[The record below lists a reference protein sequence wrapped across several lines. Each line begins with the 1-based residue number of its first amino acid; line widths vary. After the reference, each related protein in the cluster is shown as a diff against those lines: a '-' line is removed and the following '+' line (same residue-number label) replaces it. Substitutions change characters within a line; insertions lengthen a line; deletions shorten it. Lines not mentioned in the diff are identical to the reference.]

1 MSKSVLIIATLD
13 TKGPEAAYI
22 RDGLNR
28 LGIKTTVIDT
38 GILGEPLGI
47 TPDISHEDLAI
58 FGGITLHELQNS
70 GTRGRAVERMRT
82 FVIEKV
88 KELFSKWEVLG
99 AIGIGGA
106 EGSVMGA
113 GALMTLPIGVPKL
126 VLSPIASGRHEFG
139 PLVGTSDM
147 LVMHTVIDILGLN
160 HISKTI
166 YDNAVAVMAGLVNHG
181 HELSKPP
188 AGSKY
193 VAVTMLGNTTTAVMA
208 LQKELEEAGFEV
220 VTFHANGVGG
230 PAMEELAE
238 AGQFVGIIDFTPS
251 EIVGTL
257 VGGIHY
263 GGPRRMKRAGLL
275 GIPQILV
282 PACVDFSVHHTT
294 SIPDEFKDLAKDF
307 AEKGFITTSTDNLIN
322 WARTGSLHWMT
333 FGLACCAVEMMQT
346 AMPRYDL
353 ERFGAAPRGSPRQ
366 SDVMIVAGT
375 LTNKMAPALR
385 KVYDQMPEPKYVIS
399 MGSCSN
405 SGGPYWDSYSVT
417 KGVDQLIPVDV
428 YVPGCPPRPEAL
440 QEGIILLQEKIRGED
455 MKEKWKADQN
465 EPV

>member
-88 KELFSKWEVLG
+88 KELFSKGEVLG

-263 GGPRRMKRAGLL
+263 GGPRRMKRAGVL

-294 SIPDEFKDLAKDF
+294 SIPDEFKDRPIYDHNPEFVLARCSKDEMGQLGAYF
-307 AEKGFITTSTDNLIN
+307 AECANSSVGPTEIVIPGEGYSIPNVPGGVFWDRDADAAFESELMKNLKPEI
-322 WARTGSLHWMT
+322 
-333 FGLACCAVEMMQT
+333 AVEKLPLHANSKEFGIAVAQ
-346 AMPRYDL
+346 
-353 ERFGAAPRGSPRQ
+353 RFLS
-366 SDVMIVAGT
+366 
-375 LTNKMAPALR
+375 L
-385 KVYDQMPEPKYVIS
+385 IS
-399 MGSCSN
+399 ARI
-405 SGGPYWDSYSVT
+405 
-417 KGVDQLIPVDV
+417 K
-428 YVPGCPPRPEAL
+428 
-440 QEGIILLQEKIRGED
+440 
-455 MKEKWKADQN
+455 
-465 EPV
+465 

>member
-1 MSKSVLIIATLD
+1 VSKSVLIIATLD

-88 KELFSKWEVLG
+88 KELFSKGEVLG

-263 GGPRRMKRAGLL
+263 GGPRRMKRAGVL

-294 SIPDEFKDLAKDF
+294 SIPDEFKDRPIYDHNPEFVLARCSKDEMGQLGAYF
-307 AEKGFITTSTDNLIN
+307 AECANSSVGPTEIVIPGEGYSIPNVPGGVFWDRDADAAFETELMKNLKPEI
-322 WARTGSLHWMT
+322 
-333 FGLACCAVEMMQT
+333 AVEKLPLHANSKEFGIAVAQ
-346 AMPRYDL
+346 
-353 ERFGAAPRGSPRQ
+353 RFLS
-366 SDVMIVAGT
+366 
-375 LTNKMAPALR
+375 L
-385 KVYDQMPEPKYVIS
+385 IS
-399 MGSCSN
+399 ARI
-405 SGGPYWDSYSVT
+405 
-417 KGVDQLIPVDV
+417 K
-428 YVPGCPPRPEAL
+428 
-440 QEGIILLQEKIRGED
+440 
-455 MKEKWKADQN
+455 
-465 EPV
+465 

>member
-47 TPDISHEDLAI
+47 IPDISHEDLAI
-58 FGGITLHELQNS
+58 FGGITLQELQNS

-88 KELFSKWEVLG
+88 KELFSKGEVLG

-263 GGPRRMKRAGLL
+263 GGPRRMKRAGPL

-294 SIPDEFKDLAKDF
+294 SIPDEFKNRPIYDHNPEFALARCTKEEMGKLGAYF
-307 AEKGFITTSTDNLIN
+307 AECANTSVGPTEIVIPGEGYSIPNVPGGVFWDRDADAAFESELMKNLKPEI
-322 WARTGSLHWMT
+322 
-333 FGLACCAVEMMQT
+333 AVEKLPLHANSKEFGIAVAQ
-346 AMPRYDL
+346 
-353 ERFGAAPRGSPRQ
+353 RFLS
-366 SDVMIVAGT
+366 
-375 LTNKMAPALR
+375 L
-385 KVYDQMPEPKYVIS
+385 IS
-399 MGSCSN
+399 ARI
-405 SGGPYWDSYSVT
+405 
-417 KGVDQLIPVDV
+417 K
-428 YVPGCPPRPEAL
+428 
-440 QEGIILLQEKIRGED
+440 
-455 MKEKWKADQN
+455 
-465 EPV
+465 

>member
-47 TPDISHEDLAI
+47 VPDISHEDLAI
-58 FGGITLHELQNS
+58 FGGITLQELQNS
-70 GTRGRAVERMRT
+70 GTRGRAVECMRT

-88 KELFSKWEVLG
+88 KELFSKGEVLG

-166 YDNAVAVMAGLVNHG
+166 YDNAIAAMAGLVNHG

-208 LQKELEEAGFEV
+208 LQKELEQAGFEV

-263 GGPRRMKRAGLL
+263 GGPRRMKRAGVL

-294 SIPDEFKDLAKDF
+294 SIPDEFKDRPIYDHNPEFALARCTKEEMGKLGAYF
-307 AEKGFITTSTDNLIN
+307 AE
-322 WARTGSLHWMT
+322 
-333 FGLACCAVEMMQT
+333 CANT
-346 AMPRYDL
+346 
-353 ERFGAAPRGSPRQ
+353 
-366 SDVMIVAGT
+366 
-375 LTNKMAPALR
+375 
-385 KVYDQMPEPKYVIS
+385 S
-399 MGSCSN
+399 MGPTEIVIP
-405 SGGPYWDSYSVT
+405 GEGYS
-417 KGVDQLIPVDV
+417 IPN
-428 YVPGCPPRPEAL
+428 VPGGVFWDRDADAAFESELMKNIKPEISIEKLPLHANSK
-440 QEGIILLQEKIRGED
+440 EFGIAVAQRFLSLISARIK
-455 MKEKWKADQN
+455 
-465 EPV
+465 

>member
-88 KELFSKWEVLG
+88 KELFSKGEVLG

-263 GGPRRMKRAGLL
+263 GGPRRMKRAGPL

-294 SIPDEFKDLAKDF
+294 SIPDEFKNRPIYDHNPEFALARCTKEEMGKLGAYF
-307 AEKGFITTSTDNLIN
+307 AECANTSVGPTEIVIPGEGYSIPNVPGGVFWDRDADAAFETELMKNLKPEI
-322 WARTGSLHWMT
+322 
-333 FGLACCAVEMMQT
+333 AVEKFPLHANSKEFGIAVAQ
-346 AMPRYDL
+346 
-353 ERFGAAPRGSPRQ
+353 RFLS
-366 SDVMIVAGT
+366 
-375 LTNKMAPALR
+375 L
-385 KVYDQMPEPKYVIS
+385 IS
-399 MGSCSN
+399 ARI
-405 SGGPYWDSYSVT
+405 
-417 KGVDQLIPVDV
+417 K
-428 YVPGCPPRPEAL
+428 
-440 QEGIILLQEKIRGED
+440 
-455 MKEKWKADQN
+455 
-465 EPV
+465 

>member
-88 KELFSKWEVLG
+88 KELFSKGEVLG

-238 AGQFVGIIDFTPS
+238 VGQFVGIIDFTPS

-294 SIPDEFKDLAKDF
+294 SIPDEFKNRPIYDHNPEFALARCTKEEMGKLGAYF
-307 AEKGFITTSTDNLIN
+307 AECANTSVGPTEIVIPGEGYSIPNVPGGVFWDRDADAAFETELMKNLKPEI
-322 WARTGSLHWMT
+322 
-333 FGLACCAVEMMQT
+333 AVEKLPLHANSKEFGIAVAQ
-346 AMPRYDL
+346 
-353 ERFGAAPRGSPRQ
+353 RFLS
-366 SDVMIVAGT
+366 
-375 LTNKMAPALR
+375 L
-385 KVYDQMPEPKYVIS
+385 IS
-399 MGSCSN
+399 ARI
-405 SGGPYWDSYSVT
+405 
-417 KGVDQLIPVDV
+417 K
-428 YVPGCPPRPEAL
+428 
-440 QEGIILLQEKIRGED
+440 
-455 MKEKWKADQN
+455 
-465 EPV
+465 

>member
-1 MSKSVLIIATLD
+1 VSKSVLIIATLD

-88 KELFSKWEVLG
+88 KELFSKGEVLG

-126 VLSPIASGRHEFG
+126 VLSPIASGRQEFG

-263 GGPRRMKRAGLL
+263 GGPRRMKRAGVL

-294 SIPDEFKDLAKDF
+294 SIPDEFKDRPIYDHNPEFVLARCSKDEMGQLGAYF
-307 AEKGFITTSTDNLIN
+307 AECANSSVGPTEIVIPGEGYSIPNVPGGVFWDRDADAAFETELMKNLKPEI
-322 WARTGSLHWMT
+322 
-333 FGLACCAVEMMQT
+333 AVEKLPLHANSKEFGIAVAQ
-346 AMPRYDL
+346 
-353 ERFGAAPRGSPRQ
+353 RFLS
-366 SDVMIVAGT
+366 
-375 LTNKMAPALR
+375 L
-385 KVYDQMPEPKYVIS
+385 IS
-399 MGSCSN
+399 ARI
-405 SGGPYWDSYSVT
+405 
-417 KGVDQLIPVDV
+417 K
-428 YVPGCPPRPEAL
+428 
-440 QEGIILLQEKIRGED
+440 
-455 MKEKWKADQN
+455 
-465 EPV
+465 

>member
-22 RDGLNR
+22 RDGLNL

-47 TPDISHEDLAI
+47 SPDISHQDLAI
-58 FGGITLHELQNS
+58 FGGMTLHELQNS
-70 GTRGRAVERMRT
+70 GTRGRAVEHMRT

-88 KELFSKWEVLG
+88 KELFSKGEVLG

-106 EGSVMGA
+106 EGSVMSA

-166 YDNAVAVMAGLVNHG
+166 YDNAIAAMAGLVNHG

-188 AGSKY
+188 ADSKT

-263 GGPRRMKRAGLL
+263 GGPRRMKRAGML

-294 SIPDEFKDLAKDF
+294 SIPDEFKNRPIYDHNPEFALARCSKEEMGQLGAYF
-307 AEKGFITTSTDNLIN
+307 AECANTSIGPT
-322 WARTGSLHWMT
+322 
-333 FGLACCAVEMMQT
+333 E
-346 AMPRYDL
+346 
-353 ERFGAAPRGSPRQ
+353 
-366 SDVMIVAGT
+366 IVIPG
-375 LTNKMAPALR
+375 
-385 KVYDQMPEPKYVIS
+385 E
-399 MGSCSN
+399 G
-405 SGGPYWDSYSVT
+405 YS
-417 KGVDQLIPVDV
+417 IPN
-428 YVPGCPPRPEAL
+428 VPGGVFWDRDADAAFELELVKNIKPEIAIEKL
-440 QEGIILLQEKIRGED
+440 PLHANSKEFGIAVAQRFLSLISARIK
-455 MKEKWKADQN
+455 
-465 EPV
+465 

>member
-47 TPDISHEDLAI
+47 IPDISHEDLAI
-58 FGGITLHELQNS
+58 FGGITLQELQNS

-88 KELFSKWEVLG
+88 KELFSKGEVLG

-166 YDNAVAVMAGLVNHG
+166 YDNAIAAMAGLVNHG

-208 LQKELEEAGFEV
+208 LQKELEQAGFEV

-263 GGPRRMKRAGLL
+263 GGPRRMKRAGVL

-294 SIPDEFKDLAKDF
+294 SIPDEFKDRPIYDHNPEFALARCTKEEMGKLGAYF
-307 AEKGFITTSTDNLIN
+307 AECANTSAGPT
-322 WARTGSLHWMT
+322 
-333 FGLACCAVEMMQT
+333 E
-346 AMPRYDL
+346 
-353 ERFGAAPRGSPRQ
+353 
-366 SDVMIVAGT
+366 IVIPG
-375 LTNKMAPALR
+375 
-385 KVYDQMPEPKYVIS
+385 E
-399 MGSCSN
+399 G
-405 SGGPYWDSYSVT
+405 YS
-417 KGVDQLIPVDV
+417 IPN
-428 YVPGCPPRPEAL
+428 VPGGVFWDRDADAAFESELMENIKPEISIEKLPLHANSK
-440 QEGIILLQEKIRGED
+440 EFGIAVAQRFLSLISARIK
-455 MKEKWKADQN
+455 
-465 EPV
+465 

>member
-47 TPDISHEDLAI
+47 IPDISHEDLAI
-58 FGGITLHELQNS
+58 FGGITLQELQNS

-88 KELFSKWEVLG
+88 KELFSKGEVLG

-166 YDNAVAVMAGLVNHG
+166 YDNAIAAMAGLVNHG

-208 LQKELEEAGFEV
+208 LQKELEQAGFEV

-263 GGPRRMKRAGLL
+263 GGPRRMKRAGVL

-294 SIPDEFKDLAKDF
+294 SIPDEFKDRPIYDHNPEFALARCTKEEMGKLGAYF
-307 AEKGFITTSTDNLIN
+307 AE
-322 WARTGSLHWMT
+322 
-333 FGLACCAVEMMQT
+333 CANT
-346 AMPRYDL
+346 
-353 ERFGAAPRGSPRQ
+353 
-366 SDVMIVAGT
+366 
-375 LTNKMAPALR
+375 
-385 KVYDQMPEPKYVIS
+385 S
-399 MGSCSN
+399 MGPTEIVIPGEGYSIPN
-405 SGGPYWDSYSVT
+405 VSGGVFWDRDADAAFESELMKNIKPEISIEKLPLHANSKEFGIAVA
-417 KGVDQLIPVDV
+417 QRFLSLISA
-428 YVPGCPPRPEAL
+428 R
-440 QEGIILLQEKIRGED
+440 IK
-455 MKEKWKADQN
+455 
-465 EPV
+465 

>member
-1 MSKSVLIIATLD
+1 VSKSVLIIATLD

-88 KELFSKWEVLG
+88 KELFSKGEVLG

-208 LQKELEEAGFEV
+208 LQKELEGAGFEV

-263 GGPRRMKRAGLL
+263 GGPRRMKRAGVL

-294 SIPDEFKDLAKDF
+294 SIPDEFKDRPIYDHNPEFALARCSKDEMGQLGAYF
-307 AEKGFITTSTDNLIN
+307 AECANTSVGPTEIVIPGEGYSIPNVPGGVFWDRDADAAFEAELMKNLKSEI
-322 WARTGSLHWMT
+322 
-333 FGLACCAVEMMQT
+333 AVEKLPLHANSKEFGIAVAQ
-346 AMPRYDL
+346 
-353 ERFGAAPRGSPRQ
+353 RFLS
-366 SDVMIVAGT
+366 
-375 LTNKMAPALR
+375 L
-385 KVYDQMPEPKYVIS
+385 IS
-399 MGSCSN
+399 ARI
-405 SGGPYWDSYSVT
+405 
-417 KGVDQLIPVDV
+417 K
-428 YVPGCPPRPEAL
+428 
-440 QEGIILLQEKIRGED
+440 
-455 MKEKWKADQN
+455 
-465 EPV
+465 

>member
-58 FGGITLHELQNS
+58 FGGITLLELQNS

-82 FVIEKV
+82 FVVEKV
-88 KELFSKWEVLG
+88 RELHSKGEVLG

-113 GALMTLPIGVPKL
+113 GALMTLPIGIPKL

-166 YDNAVAVMAGLVNHG
+166 YDNAVAAMAGLVQHG
-181 HELSKPP
+181 HELAAPP

-208 LQKELEEAGFEV
+208 LQNELEKSGFEV

-238 AGQFVGIIDFTPS
+238 AGQFVGVIDFTPS

-263 GGPRRMKRAGLL
+263 GGPKRMKRVGPL

-294 SIPDEFKDLAKDF
+294 SITNEFKNRPIYDHNPEFALARCSKDEMGKLGAYF
-307 AEKGFITTSTDNLIN
+307 AECANTSQGPVEIVIPGEGYSIPNVPGGVFWDRE
-322 WARTGSLHWMT
+322 ADAT
-333 FGLACCAVEMMQT
+333 FESELMKHI
-346 AMPRYDL
+346 
-353 ERFGAAPRGSPRQ
+353 SP
-366 SDVMIVAGT
+366 
-375 LTNKMAPALR
+375 
-385 KVYDQMPEPKYVIS
+385 E
-399 MGSCSN
+399 
-405 SGGPYWDSYSVT
+405 
-417 KGVDQLIPVDV
+417 IPVKKLPLHANSDDFGIAV
-428 YVPGCPPRPEAL
+428 ARSFL
-440 QEGIILLQEKIRGED
+440 TLIKQENK
-455 MKEKWKADQN
+455 
-465 EPV
+465 

>member
-1 MSKSVLIIATLD
+1 VSKSVLIIATLD

-47 TPDISHEDLAI
+47 VPDISHEDLAI
-58 FGGITLHELQNS
+58 FGGITLQELQNS

-88 KELFSKWEVLG
+88 KELFSKGEVLG

-166 YDNAVAVMAGLVNHG
+166 YDNAIAAMAGLVNHG

-208 LQKELEEAGFEV
+208 LQKELEGAGFEV

-263 GGPRRMKRAGLL
+263 GGPRRMKRAGPL

-294 SIPDEFKDLAKDF
+294 SIPDEFKNRPIYDHNPEFALARCTKEEMGKLGAYF
-307 AEKGFITTSTDNLIN
+307 AECANTSVGPLEIVIPGEGYSIPNTPGGVFWDRDADAAFESELMKNIN
-322 WARTGSLHWMT
+322 PEI
-333 FGLACCAVEMMQT
+333 AVEKLPLHANSKEFGIAVAQ
-346 AMPRYDL
+346 
-353 ERFGAAPRGSPRQ
+353 RFLS
-366 SDVMIVAGT
+366 
-375 LTNKMAPALR
+375 L
-385 KVYDQMPEPKYVIS
+385 IS
-399 MGSCSN
+399 
-405 SGGPYWDSYSVT
+405 VRT
-417 KGVDQLIPVDV
+417 K
-428 YVPGCPPRPEAL
+428 
-440 QEGIILLQEKIRGED
+440 
-455 MKEKWKADQN
+455 
-465 EPV
+465 

>member
-88 KELFSKWEVLG
+88 KELFSRGEVLG

-113 GALMTLPIGVPKL
+113 GALMILPIGVPKL

-263 GGPRRMKRAGLL
+263 GGPRRMKRAGPL

-294 SIPDEFKDLAKDF
+294 SIPDEFKNRPIYDHNPEFALARCTKEEMGKLGAYF
-307 AEKGFITTSTDNLIN
+307 AECANTSVGPTEIVIPGEGYSIPNVPGGVFWDRDADAAFEAELMKNLKPEI
-322 WARTGSLHWMT
+322 
-333 FGLACCAVEMMQT
+333 AVEKLPLHANSKEFGIAVAQ
-346 AMPRYDL
+346 
-353 ERFGAAPRGSPRQ
+353 RFLS
-366 SDVMIVAGT
+366 
-375 LTNKMAPALR
+375 L
-385 KVYDQMPEPKYVIS
+385 IS
-399 MGSCSN
+399 ARI
-405 SGGPYWDSYSVT
+405 
-417 KGVDQLIPVDV
+417 K
-428 YVPGCPPRPEAL
+428 
-440 QEGIILLQEKIRGED
+440 
-455 MKEKWKADQN
+455 
-465 EPV
+465 

>member
-82 FVIEKV
+82 FVIKKV
-88 KELFSKWEVLG
+88 TELHSKGQVLG

-113 GALMTLPIGVPKL
+113 GALMSLPIGVPKL

-166 YDNAVAVMAGLVNHG
+166 YDNAVAAMAGLVNHG
-181 HELSKPP
+181 HELTVPP
-188 AGSKY
+188 EGSKY

-208 LQKELEEAGFEV
+208 LQKELEKSGFEV

-238 AGQFVGIIDFTPS
+238 AGQFVGVIDFTPS

-263 GGPRRMKRAGLL
+263 GGPRRMKRVGPL

-294 SIPDEFKDLAKDF
+294 SITNGFKNRPIYDHNPEFALARCTKEEMGKIGAYFAECANTAKGPIEIVIPGEGYSIPNVPGGVFWDRDADATFETELMKNLNSDISVEKLPLHANSDEFGIAVAQRFLALISVR
-307 AEKGFITTSTDNLIN
+307 EK
-322 WARTGSLHWMT
+322 
-333 FGLACCAVEMMQT
+333 
-346 AMPRYDL
+346 
-353 ERFGAAPRGSPRQ
+353 
-366 SDVMIVAGT
+366 
-375 LTNKMAPALR
+375 
-385 KVYDQMPEPKYVIS
+385 
-399 MGSCSN
+399 
-405 SGGPYWDSYSVT
+405 
-417 KGVDQLIPVDV
+417 
-428 YVPGCPPRPEAL
+428 
-440 QEGIILLQEKIRGED
+440 
-455 MKEKWKADQN
+455 
-465 EPV
+465 

>member
-1 MSKSVLIIATLD
+1 VSKSVLIIATLD

-88 KELFSKWEVLG
+88 KELFSKGEVLG

-263 GGPRRMKRAGLL
+263 GGPRRMKRAGVL

-294 SIPDEFKDLAKDF
+294 SIPDEFKDRPIYDHNPEFALARCTKEEMGKLGAYF
-307 AEKGFITTSTDNLIN
+307 AECANTSVGPTEIVIPGEGYSIPNVPGGVFWDRDADAAFETELMKNLKPEI
-322 WARTGSLHWMT
+322 
-333 FGLACCAVEMMQT
+333 AVEKLPLHANSKEFGIAVAQ
-346 AMPRYDL
+346 
-353 ERFGAAPRGSPRQ
+353 RFLS
-366 SDVMIVAGT
+366 
-375 LTNKMAPALR
+375 L
-385 KVYDQMPEPKYVIS
+385 IS
-399 MGSCSN
+399 ARI
-405 SGGPYWDSYSVT
+405 
-417 KGVDQLIPVDV
+417 K
-428 YVPGCPPRPEAL
+428 
-440 QEGIILLQEKIRGED
+440 
-455 MKEKWKADQN
+455 
-465 EPV
+465 

>member
-1 MSKSVLIIATLD
+1 VSKSVLIIATLD

-58 FGGITLHELQNS
+58 FGGITLYELQNS

-88 KELFSKWEVLG
+88 KELFSKGEVLG

-263 GGPRRMKRAGLL
+263 GGPRRMKRAGVL

-294 SIPDEFKDLAKDF
+294 SIPDEFKNRPIYDHNPEFALARCTKEEMGKLGAYF
-307 AEKGFITTSTDNLIN
+307 AECANTSVGPTEIVIPGEGYSIPNVPGGVFWDRDADGAFETELMKNLKPEI
-322 WARTGSLHWMT
+322 
-333 FGLACCAVEMMQT
+333 AVEKLPLHANSKEFGIAVAQ
-346 AMPRYDL
+346 
-353 ERFGAAPRGSPRQ
+353 RFLS
-366 SDVMIVAGT
+366 
-375 LTNKMAPALR
+375 L
-385 KVYDQMPEPKYVIS
+385 IS
-399 MGSCSN
+399 ARI
-405 SGGPYWDSYSVT
+405 
-417 KGVDQLIPVDV
+417 K
-428 YVPGCPPRPEAL
+428 
-440 QEGIILLQEKIRGED
+440 
-455 MKEKWKADQN
+455 
-465 EPV
+465 

>member
-47 TPDISHEDLAI
+47 VPDISHEDLAI
-58 FGGITLHELQNS
+58 FGGITLQELQNS

-82 FVIEKV
+82 FVVEKV
-88 KELFSKWEVLG
+88 KELFSKGEVLG

-166 YDNAVAVMAGLVNHG
+166 YDNAIAVMAGLVNHG

-263 GGPRRMKRAGLL
+263 GGPRRMKRAGVL

-294 SIPDEFKDLAKDF
+294 SIPAEFKDRPIYDHNPEFALARCTKEEMGKLGAYF
-307 AEKGFITTSTDNLIN
+307 AE
-322 WARTGSLHWMT
+322 
-333 FGLACCAVEMMQT
+333 CANT
-346 AMPRYDL
+346 
-353 ERFGAAPRGSPRQ
+353 
-366 SDVMIVAGT
+366 
-375 LTNKMAPALR
+375 
-385 KVYDQMPEPKYVIS
+385 S
-399 MGSCSN
+399 MGPTEIVIP
-405 SGGPYWDSYSVT
+405 GEGYS
-417 KGVDQLIPVDV
+417 IPN
-428 YVPGCPPRPEAL
+428 VPGGIFWDRDADAAFESELMKNIKPE
-440 QEGIILLQEKIRGED
+440 ISIEKLPLHANS
-455 MKEKWKADQN
+455 KEFGVAVAQRFLSLISARIK
-465 EPV
+465 

>member
-1 MSKSVLIIATLD
+1 VSKSVLIIATLD

-58 FGGITLHELQNS
+58 FGGITLYELQNS

-88 KELFSKWEVLG
+88 KELFSKGEVLG

-263 GGPRRMKRAGLL
+263 GGPRRMKRAGVL

-294 SIPDEFKDLAKDF
+294 SIPDEFKDRPIYDHNPEFALARCTKEEMGKLGAYF
-307 AEKGFITTSTDNLIN
+307 AECANTSVGPTEIVIPGEGYSIPNVPGGVFWDRDADGAFETELMKNLKPEI
-322 WARTGSLHWMT
+322 
-333 FGLACCAVEMMQT
+333 AVEKLPLHANSKEFGIAVAQ
-346 AMPRYDL
+346 
-353 ERFGAAPRGSPRQ
+353 RFLS
-366 SDVMIVAGT
+366 
-375 LTNKMAPALR
+375 L
-385 KVYDQMPEPKYVIS
+385 IS
-399 MGSCSN
+399 ARI
-405 SGGPYWDSYSVT
+405 
-417 KGVDQLIPVDV
+417 K
-428 YVPGCPPRPEAL
+428 
-440 QEGIILLQEKIRGED
+440 
-455 MKEKWKADQN
+455 
-465 EPV
+465 

>member
-47 TPDISHEDLAI
+47 SPDISHEDLAI
-58 FGGITLHELQNS
+58 FGGITLLELQNS

-82 FVIEKV
+82 FVVEKV
-88 KELFSKWEVLG
+88 RELHSKGEVLG

-113 GALMTLPIGVPKL
+113 GALMTLPIGIPKL

-166 YDNAVAVMAGLVNHG
+166 YDNAVAAMAGLVQHG
-181 HELSKPP
+181 HELAAPP

-208 LQKELEEAGFEV
+208 LQNELEKSGFEV

-238 AGQFVGIIDFTPS
+238 AAQFVGVIDFTPS

-263 GGPRRMKRAGLL
+263 GGPKRMKRVGPL

-294 SIPDEFKDLAKDF
+294 SITNEFKNRPIYDHNPEFALARCSKDEMGKLGAYF
-307 AEKGFITTSTDNLIN
+307 AECANTSQGPVEIVIPGEGYSIPNVPGGVFWDREADATFESELMKHIN
-322 WARTGSLHWMT
+322 
-333 FGLACCAVEMMQT
+333 
-346 AMPRYDL
+346 
-353 ERFGAAPRGSPRQ
+353 
-366 SDVMIVAGT
+366 
-375 LTNKMAPALR
+375 
-385 KVYDQMPEPKYVIS
+385 PE
-399 MGSCSN
+399 
-405 SGGPYWDSYSVT
+405 
-417 KGVDQLIPVDV
+417 IPVKKLPLHANSDDFGIAV
-428 YVPGCPPRPEAL
+428 ARSFL
-440 QEGIILLQEKIRGED
+440 TLIKQENK
-455 MKEKWKADQN
+455 
-465 EPV
+465 

>member
-1 MSKSVLIIATLD
+1 VSKSVLIIATLD

-88 KELFSKWEVLG
+88 KELFSKGEVLG

-263 GGPRRMKRAGLL
+263 GGPRRMKRAGPL

-294 SIPDEFKDLAKDF
+294 SIPDEFKNRPIYDHNPEFALARCTKEEMGKLGAYF
-307 AEKGFITTSTDNLIN
+307 AECANTSVGPTEIVIPGEGYSIPNVPGGVFWDRDADGAFETELMKNLKPEI
-322 WARTGSLHWMT
+322 
-333 FGLACCAVEMMQT
+333 AVEKLPLHANSKEFGIAVAQ
-346 AMPRYDL
+346 
-353 ERFGAAPRGSPRQ
+353 RFLS
-366 SDVMIVAGT
+366 
-375 LTNKMAPALR
+375 L
-385 KVYDQMPEPKYVIS
+385 IS
-399 MGSCSN
+399 ARI
-405 SGGPYWDSYSVT
+405 
-417 KGVDQLIPVDV
+417 K
-428 YVPGCPPRPEAL
+428 
-440 QEGIILLQEKIRGED
+440 
-455 MKEKWKADQN
+455 
-465 EPV
+465 

>member
-1 MSKSVLIIATLD
+1 VSKSVLIIATLD

-88 KELFSKWEVLG
+88 KELFSKGEVLG

-238 AGQFVGIIDFTPS
+238 VGQFVGIIDFTPS

-294 SIPDEFKDLAKDF
+294 SIPDEFKNRPIYDHNPEFALARCTKEEMGKLGAYF
-307 AEKGFITTSTDNLIN
+307 AECANTSVGPTEIVIPGEGYSIPNVPGGVFWDRDADAAFETELMKNLKPEI
-322 WARTGSLHWMT
+322 
-333 FGLACCAVEMMQT
+333 AVEKLPLHANSKEFGIAVAQ
-346 AMPRYDL
+346 
-353 ERFGAAPRGSPRQ
+353 RFLS
-366 SDVMIVAGT
+366 
-375 LTNKMAPALR
+375 L
-385 KVYDQMPEPKYVIS
+385 IS
-399 MGSCSN
+399 ARI
-405 SGGPYWDSYSVT
+405 
-417 KGVDQLIPVDV
+417 K
-428 YVPGCPPRPEAL
+428 
-440 QEGIILLQEKIRGED
+440 
-455 MKEKWKADQN
+455 
-465 EPV
+465 

>member
-88 KELFSKWEVLG
+88 KELFSKGEVLG

-263 GGPRRMKRAGLL
+263 GGPRRMKRAGVL

-294 SIPDEFKDLAKDF
+294 SIPDEFKNRPMYDHNPEFVLARCSKDEMGQLGAYF
-307 AEKGFITTSTDNLIN
+307 AECANSSVGLTEIVIPGEGYSIPNVPGGVFWDRDADAAFESELMKNLKPEI
-322 WARTGSLHWMT
+322 
-333 FGLACCAVEMMQT
+333 AVEKLPLHANSKEFGIAVAQ
-346 AMPRYDL
+346 
-353 ERFGAAPRGSPRQ
+353 RFLS
-366 SDVMIVAGT
+366 
-375 LTNKMAPALR
+375 L
-385 KVYDQMPEPKYVIS
+385 IS
-399 MGSCSN
+399 ARI
-405 SGGPYWDSYSVT
+405 
-417 KGVDQLIPVDV
+417 K
-428 YVPGCPPRPEAL
+428 
-440 QEGIILLQEKIRGED
+440 
-455 MKEKWKADQN
+455 
-465 EPV
+465 

>member
-1 MSKSVLIIATLD
+1 MSKSVLNIATLD

-58 FGGITLHELQNS
+58 FGGITLQQLQNS
-70 GTRGRAVERMRT
+70 GTRGRAVEQMRK

-88 KELFSKWEVLG
+88 KQLYANGQVLG

-113 GALMTLPIGVPKL
+113 GALMNLPIGVPKL

-166 YDNAVAVMAGLVNHG
+166 YDNAVAAMAGLVKHG
-181 HELSKPP
+181 HLLTTPP
-188 AGSKY
+188 SDSKY

-208 LQKELEEAGFEV
+208 LQKELEKSNFEV

-238 AGQFVGIIDFTPS
+238 SGQFVGVIDFTPS

-263 GGPRRMKRAGLL
+263 GGPRRMKRVGPL
-275 GIPQILV
+275 GITQVLV
-282 PACVDFSVHHTT
+282 PACVDFSVHHTS
-294 SIPDEFKDLAKDF
+294 SIPDEFAKRPIYDHNPEFALARCTKEEMIKIGAYF
-307 AEKGFITTSTDNLIN
+307 AQCANTAKG
-322 WARTGSLHWMT
+322 
-333 FGLACCAVEMMQT
+333 AVEVVIPTQGYSIPNT
-346 AMPRYDL
+346 PGGVFWDRDAD
-353 ERFGAAPRGSPRQ
+353 AAFEE
-366 SDVMIVAGT
+366 
-375 LTNKMAPALR
+375 ALL
-385 KVYDQMPEPKYVIS
+385 KNINPD
-399 MGSCSN
+399 
-405 SGGPYWDSYSVT
+405 
-417 KGVDQLIPVDV
+417 IPVEKL
-428 YVPGCPPRPEAL
+428 PLHANSPEFGIAVAQKFLAL
-440 QEGIILLQEKIRGED
+440 MSVGK
-455 MKEKWKADQN
+455 K
-465 EPV
+465 

>member
-1 MSKSVLIIATLD
+1 VSKSVLIIATLD

-58 FGGITLHELQNS
+58 FGGITLQELQNS

-88 KELFSKWEVLG
+88 KELFSKGEVLG

-208 LQKELEEAGFEV
+208 LQKELEGAGFEV

-263 GGPRRMKRAGLL
+263 GGPRRMKRAGVL

-294 SIPDEFKDLAKDF
+294 SIPDEFKDRPIYDHNPEFALARCSKDEMGQLGAYF
-307 AEKGFITTSTDNLIN
+307 AECANTSVGPTEIVIPGEGYSIPNVPGGVFWDRDADAAFEAELMKNLKSEI
-322 WARTGSLHWMT
+322 
-333 FGLACCAVEMMQT
+333 AVEKLPLHANSKEFGIAVAQ
-346 AMPRYDL
+346 
-353 ERFGAAPRGSPRQ
+353 RFLS
-366 SDVMIVAGT
+366 
-375 LTNKMAPALR
+375 L
-385 KVYDQMPEPKYVIS
+385 IS
-399 MGSCSN
+399 ARI
-405 SGGPYWDSYSVT
+405 
-417 KGVDQLIPVDV
+417 K
-428 YVPGCPPRPEAL
+428 
-440 QEGIILLQEKIRGED
+440 
-455 MKEKWKADQN
+455 
-465 EPV
+465 